1 MRSLSVHSMFTRA
14 IGTLMNFVSK
24 RSQIQD
30 NSTLPTT
37 ISSIRILNATNTRRS
52 FLDRI
57 FNPIISA
64 NQDRPLTLAEAI
76 QEVSIGAGKLHKL
89 GSHYEY

>member
-1 MRSLSVHSMFTRA
+1 MCYLSVHLMSTRA
-14 IGTLMNFVSK
+14 IGTLMSFVSK

-37 ISSIRILNATNTRRS
+37 ISSIRILNAKNTRRS

-57 FNPIISA
+57 FKPIITA
-64 NQDRPLTLAEAI
+64 NQDRPSTLAEAI
-76 QEVSIGAGKLHKL
+76 QEVSIGAEKLHKL
-89 GSHYEY
+89 GSRYQL